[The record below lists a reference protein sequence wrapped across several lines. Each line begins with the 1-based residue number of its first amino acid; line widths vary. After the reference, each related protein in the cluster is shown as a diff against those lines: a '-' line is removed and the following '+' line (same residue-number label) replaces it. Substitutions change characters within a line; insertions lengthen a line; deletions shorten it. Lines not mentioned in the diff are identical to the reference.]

1 MVYSPQVMLRL
12 QVRYR
17 ETISLCIANESFG
30 GYIFILSKAFFAR
43 LVFDSLPRP
52 ILNLRETSETENI
65 LCTNLNLPA
74 KVPRGPTSDPAHNRV
89 VVENHQLA

>member
-1 MVYSPQVMLRL
+1 M
-12 QVRYR
+12 
-17 ETISLCIANESFG
+17 
-30 GYIFILSKAFFAR
+30 